1 MIRKIY
7 IFFILIIVLN
17 IFCISTAEFTGLII
31 DCRDLNEQ
39 LTISIL
45 PKIITKNG
53 KLVYGTKKVP
63 KKIIIEKGLVS
74 YALSI
79 EVPLVIKRTGK
90 NPLVI
95 KPIKIDKSDKSC
107 IVISEK
113 DGLKIVSANKRRHF
127 LESAKVVIVLPK

>member
-63 KKIIIEKGLVS
+63 KKIIIEKKNILVGS
-74 YALSI
+74 YL
-79 EVPLVIKRTGK
+79 K
-90 NPLVI
+90 NNYTFSKFSNCPNPS
-95 KPIKIDKSDKSC
+95 PI
-107 IVISEK
+107 
-113 DGLKIVSANKRRHF
+113 F
-127 LESAKVVIVLPK
+127 